1 MTQDAYMGQ
10 RAVHEAVAT
19 ALEGLEPETTM
30 AGIRVRGHEKV
41 PTDGQVRVPTGGQV
55 EVPTLRSSCRSS
67 E

>member
-1 MTQDAYMGQ
+1 VMRPSKVMAKAFSAGFQRIIQ
-10 RAVHEAVAT
+10 RA
-19 ALEGLEPETTM
+19 L
-30 AGIRVRGHEKV
+30 VRGHEKV